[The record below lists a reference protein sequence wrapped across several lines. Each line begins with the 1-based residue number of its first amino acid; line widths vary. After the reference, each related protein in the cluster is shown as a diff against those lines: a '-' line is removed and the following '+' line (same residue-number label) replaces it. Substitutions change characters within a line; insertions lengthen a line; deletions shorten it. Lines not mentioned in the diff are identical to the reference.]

1 MKKVISVLCLL
12 AVLATGALAQEQHQ
26 QRGRQGRDGEGWRER
41 VRAEKVA
48 FLTEQIDLTES
59 EAQVFWPIYNQLQKE
74 QREVF
79 EAVRKAYE
87 AMEKGV
93 NEGKTGKEMEKLVEA
108 YVNAKDKNE
117 GIETKYLNKL
127 MKALPAEKV
136 ARYYVA
142 EEKFRHQQ
150 IGRLG
155 NGNFPNFKMSE
166 EQKQQWKERS
176 EQFKE
181 QFKEQSEQLKEQFR
195 GRGNRQQQKA
205 DGTSTQKENI

>member
-1 MKKVISVLCLL
+1 MKKVISILC
-12 AVLATGALAQEQHQ
+12 ALALFAGFAFAQNP
-26 QRGRQGRDGEGWRER
+26 QRGQGNRQGRGGEGWRER

-59 EAQVFWPIYNQLQKE
+59 EAQVFWPIYNQIQKE
-74 QREVF
+74 QREAF

-87 AMEKGV
+87 AMENGV
-93 NEGKTGKEMEKLVEA
+93 KEGKTGKDMEKLVKA
-108 YVNAKDKNE
+108 YVEAKDKSD
-117 GIETKYLNKL
+117 GFETKAFNQLI
-127 MKALPAEKV
+127 KALPAEKV

-142 EEKFRHQQ
+142 EEKFRQQQ

-166 EQKQQWKERS
+166 EQKQQWKERG

-181 QFKEQSEQLKEQFR
+181 QLRS
-195 GRGNRQQQKA
+195 RGNRQQQKNEGGA
-205 DGTSTQKENI
+205 APQKESI

>member
-1 MKKVISVLCLL
+1 MKKVISILC
-12 AVLATGALAQEQHQ
+12 ALALFAGVASAQDQGT
-26 QRGRQGRDGEGWRER
+26 QRGQGRDGHGWRER

-74 QREVF
+74 QRESF
-79 EAVRKAYE
+79 EVVRKAYE

-108 YVNAKDKNE
+108 YVDAKDKNE

-166 EQKQQWKERS
+166 EQKQQWKERG

-181 QFKEQSEQLKEQFR
+181 QLRS
-195 GRGNRQQQKA
+195 RGNRQQQKA
-205 DGTSTQKENI
+205 DGDAAPQKESI

>member
-1 MKKVISVLCLL
+1 MKKVISILC
-12 AVLATGALAQEQHQ
+12 ALALFAGFAFAQNP
-26 QRGRQGRDGEGWRER
+26 QRGQGNRHGRGGEGWRER

-59 EAQVFWPIYNQLQKE
+59 EAQVFWPIYNQIQKE
-74 QREVF
+74 QREAF

-87 AMEKGV
+87 AMENGV
-93 NEGKTGKEMEKLVEA
+93 KEGKTGKDMEKLVKA
-108 YVNAKDKNE
+108 YVEAKDKSD
-117 GIETKYLNKL
+117 GFETKAFNQLI
-127 MKALPAEKV
+127 KALPAEKV

-142 EEKFRHQQ
+142 EEKFRQQQ

-166 EQKQQWKERS
+166 EQKQQWKERG

-181 QFKEQSEQLKEQFR
+181 QLRS
-195 GRGNRQQQKA
+195 RGNRQQQKNEGGA
-205 DGTSTQKENI
+205 APQKESI

>member
-12 AVLATGALAQEQHQ
+12 AVLATGALAQEQQ
-26 QRGRQGRDGEGWRER
+26 QRGRQGRGGEGWRER

-59 EAQVFWPIYNQLQKE
+59 EAQVFWPIYNQLQNE
-74 QREVF
+74 QRENF

-108 YVNAKDKNE
+108 YVDAKDKNE

-166 EQKQQWKERS
+166 EQKQQWKERG

-181 QFKEQSEQLKEQFR
+181 QLRS
-195 GRGNRQQQKA
+195 RGNRQQQKPEGGA
-205 DGTSTQKENI
+205 APQKESI

>member
-12 AVLATGALAQEQHQ
+12 AVLATGALAQEQQ
-26 QRGRQGRDGEGWRER
+26 QRGRQGRGGEGWRER

-59 EAQVFWPIYNQLQKE
+59 EAQVFWPIYNQIQKE
-74 QREVF
+74 QREAF

-93 NEGKTGKEMEKLVEA
+93 NEGKTGKEMEKFVEA
-108 YVNAKDKNE
+108 YVDAKDKNE

-127 MKALPAEKV
+127 MKSLPAEKV

-155 NGNFPNFKMSE
+155 TGNFPSLQMSE
-166 EQKQQWKERS
+166 DQKEKWRERS
-176 EQFKE
+176 EQLKE

-205 DGTSTQKENI
+205 DGTGTQKENI

>member
-1 MKKVISVLCLL
+1 
-12 AVLATGALAQEQHQ
+12 
-26 QRGRQGRDGEGWRER
+26 
-41 VRAEKVA
+41 
-48 FLTEQIDLTES
+48 
-59 EAQVFWPIYNQLQKE
+59 
-74 QREVF
+74 
-79 EAVRKAYE
+79 
-87 AMEKGV
+87 
-93 NEGKTGKEMEKLVEA
+93 A

>member
-1 MKKVISVLCLL
+1 MKKVISILC
-12 AVLATGALAQEQHQ
+12 ALALFAGFAFAQNP
-26 QRGRQGRDGEGWRER
+26 QRGQGNRHGRGGEGWRER

-59 EAQVFWPIYNQLQKE
+59 EAQVFWPIYNQLQNE
-74 QREVF
+74 QRESF

-108 YVNAKDKNE
+108 YVDAKDKNE

-155 NGNFPNFKMSE
+155 NGSFPNFKMSE
-166 EQKQQWKERS
+166 EQKQQWKERG

-181 QFKEQSEQLKEQFR
+181 QLR
-195 GRGNRQQQKA
+195 NRGNRQQQKNEGGA
-205 DGTSTQKENI
+205 APQKESI